1 MAYQIPDQVDSKTVA
16 EAFGFPKWE
25 TSLTALCD
33 HGVIPNPVD
42 KGTDPSNC
50 CGWRWDRGQINTA
63 LAADTGVIAK
73 AAEFVHRS
81 IATGNG
87 VPAFMPYDCG
97 WQP

>member
-1 MAYQIPDQVDSKTVA
+1 MAYQIPDQVDAWAVV
-16 EAFGFPKWE
+16 EAFGFSKWG
-25 TSLTALCD
+25 LALAALCD
-33 HGVIPNPVD
+33 HGVIPSPVD
-42 KGTDPSNC
+42 KGPNPSDC
-50 CGWRWDRGQINTA
+50 YCWRWDRGQINTA

-87 VPAFMPYDCG
+87 VPTFTPYDCG